1 MTDARSNRIAV
12 VCHCMMNV
20 HSLEANLAEYRGL
33 EEEVVGAI
41 IESGFGIVQL
51 RCPETR
57 LHGVERLPM
66 PKDTYDKPHIRESYS
81 AQAREEVLQ
90 LKEFV
95 GNGAEISLIVGA
107 EASPSCGVTMVG
119 RWKEGVPVAT
129 RKFPQDV
136 DFVPGRGG
144 LLRGVGEAAGRGGH
158 QARLGGGAG
167 EVHKKGVPR
176 DVPGDPPEDPGTIA
190 SFLRKFLYFWFLNK
204 SLISRRV
211 ISISS
216 SSPGP
221 LGTGSS
227 TGRTTSVP
235 VT

>member
-1 MTDARSNRIAV
+1 MPRSLFLLEPSPPRVNAMPDERSNRIAV

-20 HSLEANLAEYRGL
+20 HSLEANLAE
-33 EEEVVGAI
+33 EEVIGAL

-119 RWKEGVPVAT
+119 RWKEGVSVAT

-136 DFVPGRGG
+136 DFVPGRGVYFEELEK
-144 LLRGVGEAAGRGGH
+144 LLDEEGIKPAWV
-158 QARLGGGAG
+158 
-167 EVHKKGVPR
+167 GVPGKSTKK
-176 DVPGDPPEDPGTIA
+176 VFPEMFRET
-190 SFLRKFLYFWFLNK
+190 LRKIREL
-204 SLISRRV
+204 
-211 ISISS
+211 
-216 SSPGP
+216 
-221 LGTGSS
+221 
-227 TGRTTSVP
+227 
-235 VT
+235 

>member
-1 MTDARSNRIAV
+1 MPDERSNRIAV
-12 VCHCMMNV
+12 VCHCTMNV
-20 HSLEANLAEYRGL
+20 HSLEANLAEYKGL
-33 EEEVVGAI
+33 EEEVIGAL

-95 GNGAEISLIVGA
+95 GNGAEVTVIVGA

-136 DFVPGRGG
+136 DFVPGRGVYFEELEK
-144 LLRGVGEAAGRGGH
+144 LLDEEGIKPAWV
-158 QARLGGGAG
+158 
-167 EVHKKGVPR
+167 GVPGKSTKN
-176 DVPGDPPEDPGTIA
+176 VFPEMFQET
-190 SFLRKFLYFWFLNK
+190 LRKIREL
-204 SLISRRV
+204 
-211 ISISS
+211 
-216 SSPGP
+216 
-221 LGTGSS
+221 
-227 TGRTTSVP
+227 
-235 VT
+235 

>member
-1 MTDARSNRIAV
+1 MTDERSNRIAV

-136 DFVPGRGG
+136 DFVPGRGVYFEELEK
-144 LLRGVGEAAGRGGH
+144 LLDEEGIKPAWV
-158 QARLGGGAG
+158 
-167 EVHKKGVPR
+167 GVPGKSTKK
-176 DVPGDPPEDPGTIA
+176 VFPEMFQET
-190 SFLRKFLYFWFLNK
+190 LRKIREL
-204 SLISRRV
+204 
-211 ISISS
+211 
-216 SSPGP
+216 
-221 LGTGSS
+221 
-227 TGRTTSVP
+227 
-235 VT
+235 

>member
-1 MTDARSNRIAV
+1 MSLPRSLFTSQLSVSEVKFMPDERSNRIAV

-20 HSLEANLAEYRGL
+20 HSLETNLAEYRGL
-33 EEEVVGAI
+33 EEEVIGVLT
-41 IESGFGIVQL
+41 ESGFGIVQL

-95 GNGAEISLIVGA
+95 GNGAEISMIVGA

-119 RWKEGVPVAT
+119 RWKEGVPVET

-136 DFVPGRGG
+136 DFIPGRGVYFEELEKLLDEEGIKPAWIGVPGRST
-144 LLRGVGEAAGRGGH
+144 
-158 QARLGGGAG
+158 
-167 EVHKKGVPR
+167 KKVF
-176 DVPGDPPEDPGTIA
+176 PEMFQET
-190 SFLRKFLYFWFLNK
+190 LRKIREL
-204 SLISRRV
+204 
-211 ISISS
+211 
-216 SSPGP
+216 
-221 LGTGSS
+221 
-227 TGRTTSVP
+227 
-235 VT
+235 